1 MERNVFRRRARL
13 ILSSFLVSAC
23 GALALASVAGCS
35 TALDKARS
43 AWSDGE
49 GDFDEAEPLYEE
61 AIGEEKTKREATEE
75 LVAIYTQLGRE
86 NKDRFK
92 VADDY
97 YAKALVLDPNDEDAL
112 VGRARIMM
120 ARGMPEQAFEL
131 VENGSKVGCRGCS
144 RLLTV
149 LLIGRADAYY
159 NAQQWAEAENDY
171 MRAMAIIPNASVA
184 LNIVRCRLARKATD
198 AAAEALAPAADLIG
212 VADVDQRKQFLE
224 LRRATV
230 LAVLA
235 EEKPERADRLLDLAP
250 SGVGAEEQLDLA
262 VEVAYELKK
271 RGKADIAIDRL
282 ETLVAHAEQGKLKVS
297 PERLADL
304 RERVAMLYIASS
316 ATHLSKGELDA
327 ADEALTRALE
337 LRPGDPSLQ
346 LQRVLTIAGKGKV
359 TEAEAALDK
368 IDSKTGGHAQVVAI
382 LRTVRVHEHIAAGKL
397 DAAKTELD
405 RAKAKA
411 ADLPEVHVATAEL
424 LSVTEVTTLK
434 KKDAATV
441 RASGLVKYE
450 GGKIT
455 RLAEALSELDWSRQS
470 ITGLGTAYPY
480 RGPGTEQRIEAL
492 TKKISAVYP
501 YKVKFNA
508 APQTVL
514 VVRNDGTAALSA
526 TFQCGAWDAEAKL
539 APQTSSRLTIPKPG
553 LCTIA
558 FGGKTA
564 VMVSEP
570 YTEVELPL

>member
-1 MERNVFRRRARL
+1 MERNVFRRRTRL
-13 ILSSFLVSAC
+13 IISALSLSL
-23 GALALASVAGCS
+23 LAGVAGCS
-35 TALDKARS
+35 SALDKARV

-49 GDFDEAEPLYEE
+49 GDFEEAEPLYEE
-61 AIGEEKTKREATEE
+61 AIAEDKTKAEATEE

-97 YAKALVLDPNDEDAL
+97 YAKALELDPNNEDAL

-120 ARGMPEQAFEL
+120 ARGMPNDAFAL
-131 VENGSKVGCRGCS
+131 VERGAKAKCRGCS
-144 RLLTV
+144 RLLVV
-149 LLIGRADAYY
+149 LLIERADAYY
-159 NAQQWAEAENDY
+159 QAQQWAEAENDY
-171 MRAMAIIPNASVA
+171 ARAMAIIPNAAIA
-184 LNIVRCRLARKATD
+184 LNIVRCKLARKATD
-198 AAAEALAPAADLIG
+198 EAADALAPAADLIG

-224 LRRATV
+224 LRRVTV

-235 EEKPERADRLLDLAP
+235 EDKPERADKLLDLAP

-297 PERLADL
+297 PDRLKDL

-316 ATHLSKGELDA
+316 ATHLSKGDLDA
-327 ADEALTRALE
+327 ADQSLTRALE

-346 LQRVLTIAGKGKV
+346 LQRVLTIAAKGKLA
-359 TEAEAALDK
+359 EADAALDK
-368 IDSKTGGHAQVVAI
+368 IDSKTGGHAQVAAI
-382 LRTVRVHEHIAAGKL
+382 LRTIRVHEHVAAGKL
-397 DAAKTELD
+397 DLAKAELD

-411 ADLPEVHVATAEL
+411 SELPEVHVAMAEL
-424 LSVTEVTTLK
+424 LSVTEVTSLK
-434 KKDAATV
+434 KKDLATV
-441 RASGLVKYE
+441 RASGLVKYPD
-450 GGKIT
+450 GKIT

-514 VVRNDGTAALSA
+514 VVRNDATAALNA
-526 TFQCGAWDAEAKL
+526 TLQCGAFDAEAKL
-539 APQTSSRLTIPKPG
+539 GPATSSRLTIPKPG

-558 FGGKTA
+558 YGGKTA
-564 VMVSEP
+564 TFVAEP
-570 YTEVELPL
+570 YTEVELPLL

>member
-1 MERNVFRRRARL
+1 MERNVFRRRGGL
-13 ILSSFLVSAC
+13 ILSSLLMFAAV
-23 GALALASVAGCS
+23 GCS
-35 TALDKARS
+35 SALDKARV

-49 GDFDEAEPLYEE
+49 GDFEEAEPLYEE
-61 AIGEEKTKREATEE
+61 AISEPKTRKEATEE

-92 VADDY
+92 VADEY
-97 YAKALVLDPNDEDAL
+97 FAKALELDPENEDAL

-120 ARGMPEQAFEL
+120 ARGMPEQAFAL
-131 VENGSKVGCRGCS
+131 VEKGSKGSCRGCS

-149 LLIGRADAYY
+149 LLISRADAYY

-171 MRAMAIIPNASVA
+171 SRAMQIIPNAAVA
-184 LNIVRCRLARKATD
+184 LNIVRCKLARKAHEE
-198 AAAEALAPAADLIG
+198 AADALAPAADLIG

-224 LRRATV
+224 LRRVTV

-282 ETLVAHAEQGKLKVS
+282 ETLVAHAEQGKLKVA

-316 ATHLSKGELDA
+316 ATHLSKGDLDA
-327 ADEALTRALE
+327 ADQSLTRALE

-346 LQRVLTIAGKGKV
+346 LQRVLTIAGKGKLA
-359 TEAEAALDK
+359 EAEAALDK

-382 LRTVRVHEHIAAGKL
+382 LRTVRVHENIAAGKI
-397 DAAKTELD
+397 DAAKAELD
-405 RAKAKA
+405 KAKAKA
-411 ADLPEVHVATAEL
+411 ADMPEVHVATAEL
-424 LSVTEVTTLK
+424 LSVTEVTSLK
-434 KKDAATV
+434 KKDLATV
-441 RASGLVKYE
+441 RATGLIKYPD
-450 GGKIT
+450 GKIT

-514 VVRNDGTAALSA
+514 VVKNDGAAALNA
-526 TFQCGAWDAEAKL
+526 TFQCGSWDAEAKL

-558 FGGKTA
+558 YGGKTA
-564 VMVSEP
+564 TMVAEP

>member
-1 MERNVFRRRARL
+1 MERNVIRRRTRL
-13 ILSSFLVSAC
+13 ILS
-23 GALALASVAGCS
+23 ALSLSLLAGVAGCS
-35 TALDKARS
+35 SALDKARV

-49 GDFDEAEPLYEE
+49 GDFEEAEPLYEE
-61 AIGEEKTKREATEE
+61 AIAEDKTKAEATEE

-97 YAKALVLDPNDEDAL
+97 YAKALELDPNNEDAL

-120 ARGMPEQAFEL
+120 ARGMPNDAFAL
-131 VENGSKVGCRGCS
+131 VERGAKAKCRGCS
-144 RLLTV
+144 RLLVV
-149 LLIGRADAYY
+149 LLIERADAYY
-159 NAQQWAEAENDY
+159 QAQQWAEAENDY
-171 MRAMAIIPNASVA
+171 ARAMAIIPNAAIA
-184 LNIVRCRLARKATD
+184 LNIVRCKLARKATD
-198 AAAEALAPAADLIG
+198 EAADALAPAADLIG

-224 LRRATV
+224 LRRVTV

-235 EEKPERADRLLDLAP
+235 EDKPERADKLLDLAP

-297 PERLADL
+297 PDRLKDL

-316 ATHLSKGELDA
+316 ATHLSKGDLDA
-327 ADEALTRALE
+327 ADQSLTRALE

-346 LQRVLTIAGKGKV
+346 LQRVLTIAAKGKLA
-359 TEAEAALDK
+359 EADAALDK
-368 IDSKTGGHAQVVAI
+368 IDSKTGGHAQVAAI
-382 LRTVRVHEHIAAGKL
+382 LRTIRVHEHVAAGKL
-397 DAAKTELD
+397 DLAKAELD

-411 ADLPEVHVATAEL
+411 SELPEVHVAMAEL
-424 LSVTEVTTLK
+424 LSVTEVTSLK
-434 KKDAATV
+434 KKDLATV
-441 RASGLVKYE
+441 RTSGLVKYPD
-450 GGKIT
+450 GKIT

-514 VVRNDGTAALSA
+514 VVRNDATAALNA
-526 TFQCGAWDAEAKL
+526 TLQCGAFDAEAKL
-539 APQTSSRLTIPKPG
+539 GPATSSRLTIPKPG

-558 FGGKTA
+558 YGGKTA
-564 VMVSEP
+564 TFVAEP